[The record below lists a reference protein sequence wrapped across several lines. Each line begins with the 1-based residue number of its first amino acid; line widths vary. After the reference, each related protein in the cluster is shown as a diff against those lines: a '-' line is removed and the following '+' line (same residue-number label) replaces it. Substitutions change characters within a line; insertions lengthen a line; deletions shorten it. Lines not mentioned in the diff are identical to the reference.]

1 MKIIISVVILTIVV
15 VISCFVGIFFWMR
28 RPRKRAFAEPSHND
42 WQFRLSYLEL
52 FRSTNGFSLDNLV
65 GIGSF
70 GSVYKAV
77 LRESEEVV
85 AVKVFNLQQRGASKS
100 FTAECETL
108 KNIRHRNLVKILTA
122 CSSIDFERNEFNAL
136 VYEFMP
142 NGSLDEWLHPRTEQI
157 KGLDLIQRLNIAIEV
172 AAALEYLHFDCE
184 TPIVHCDLKPS
195 NVLLDK
201 DMTAHVGDFGL
212 ARFLS
217 ERSNNQSTSIG
228 IKGSIGYVP
237 PEYGMG
243 VQVSILGDA
252 FSYGVI
258 LLEMFTGKSPID
270 DMFKDGRSLHEYAA
284 AAWPERLMEIADPL
298 LFLEEE
304 ETRNYREESPIVH
317 EGSRSGINA
326 GQKIRESLVP
336 IIQIGLSCSNPSPR
350 ARMTMKDVGNKLHV
364 VRDSI
369 LRKSK

>member
-237 PEYGMG
+237 P
-243 VQVSILGDA
+243 
-252 FSYGVI
+252 
-258 LLEMFTGKSPID
+258 GKSPID